1 METFGRYIR
10 QLRINKHMTQHEAAQ
25 LLGKDQ
31 QGQYISN
38 IERGQSVPSIEVLK
52 RLCDVYDVNHTE
64 MSEEYIRL
72 CHRKVNKKITAE
84 WSRKSADSKHEG

>member
-1 METFGRYIR
+1 MNTFGLYIK
-10 QLRINKHMTQHEAAQ
+10 QLRINKRLTQSEAAQ

-52 RLCDVYDVNHTE
+52 KLCEIYSVQESE
-64 MSEEYIRL
+64 MTQEYMNL
-72 CHRKVNKKITAE
+72 CHRKVSKKIKSE
-84 WSRKSADSKHEG
+84 WERCASSPSGH